1 MLHSQLS
8 ERLKKK
14 YLQKSSPGPRTYKNC
29 KNVGLRVRYK
39 ARSQR
44 RFKRVAWTL
53 WMAAHMDK
61 LIPEGMEKER
71 HTPNSAWLAVLENV
85 GMA

>member
-1 MLHSQLS
+1 MLHGWLS
-8 ERLKKK
+8 ERLIKK
-14 YLQKSSPGPRTYKNC
+14 YLQKASPGPRTYKNC
-29 KNVGLRVRYK
+29 KSVGLRVRYK

-44 RFKRVAWTL
+44 RFKRV
-53 WMAAHMDK
+53 AHMDK

-85 GMA
+85 GVA

>member
-1 MLHSQLS
+1 
-8 ERLKKK
+8 
-14 YLQKSSPGPRTYKNC
+14 
-29 KNVGLRVRYK
+29 
-39 ARSQR
+39 
-44 RFKRVAWTL
+44 
-53 WMAAHMDK
+53 MDK